1 MMKRKLIYILLFVC
15 GVTGGV
21 FFSLNRAGATS
32 PVGETS
38 KGMSPTVIYDEIWS
52 ADSAIATRSV
62 GAIEQWTVFT
72 NFPSNP
78 TPPSKKPK
86 MVVTRWVVHGHIH
99 FLQ

>member
-1 MMKRKLIYILLFVC
+1 MKRKLIYILLFVC

-21 FFSLNRAGATS
+21 FFSLNRARASS

-52 ADSAIATRSV
+52 AASAIATRSV
-62 GAIEQWTVFT
+62 GATEQWSVFT
-72 NFPSNP
+72 DFPNP
-78 TPPSKKPK
+78 TPASRKPK